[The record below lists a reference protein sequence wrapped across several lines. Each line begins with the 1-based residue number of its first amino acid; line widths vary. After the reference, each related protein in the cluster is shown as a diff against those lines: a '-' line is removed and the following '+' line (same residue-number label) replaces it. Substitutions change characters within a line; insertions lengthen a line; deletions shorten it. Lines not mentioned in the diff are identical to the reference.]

1 MKRFIEESNQ
11 KEYDLI
17 VIGGGITGASVAY
30 EAASRGF
37 SVALLEKNDFS
48 AATSAA
54 TSKLIHGGLRYLA
67 NFEFGLVRES
77 LKERRILENIAPN
90 LVYPIPFIIP
100 LYNNW
105 ARSKWIM
112 EPGMIIYDLLSYDKG
127 FTWDDAKKIS
137 WHKHI
142 SRKKV
147 QELEPIVKT
156 DGMTGAILY
165 HDCTSINPERL
176 TLAFIKSAVK
186 LGAEVA
192 NYAKVVDFL
201 RSNGAVEGVVV
212 QDLLQNK
219 SLEVRGKMI
228 INCGGPWADLILEV
242 ATGKQNSQNIRRS
255 EGIHIIT
262 RKLANQH
269 CMGMMSPG
277 GRHFNIIPWRG
288 HSLIGTTDRE
298 YIGDPDAYEI
308 TREKI
313 KEFLVEVNGALN
325 EKDQIAYSDVL
336 YTYGG
341 LRPLVED
348 QTKEVYKSSRKYE
361 IYDNEKDGLK
371 GLITVEGGKYT
382 TSRSLAENVVRLV
395 VKKLGLG
402 SYKSK
407 TAKKYLTG
415 SEIKNINSFIGSAIF
430 ENEDFPETTIN
441 YLARVYGTE
450 YTDVLKIARNQPEY
464 AASIN
469 ADGEILAQVVFGIRN
484 EMARTLTDILLRRTG
499 IGTLGHPGKEV
510 LQKVTEIAAEELNW
524 DETRIEQEWMA
535 AEKVLTVPQ

>member
-1 MKRFIEESNQ
+1 MKRFIEESSQ
-11 KEYDLI
+11 KDYDII

-127 FTWDDAKKIS
+127 FTWDDAKKIP

-165 HDCTSINPERL
+165 HDCASINPERL

-201 RSNGAVEGVVV
+201 RPNGYVEGVVV

-242 ATGKQNSQNIRRS
+242 ATRKHGSKNIRRS

-262 RKLANQH
+262 RKLVKQH

-298 YIGDPDAYEI
+298 YIGDPDAYKV

-313 KEFLVEVNGALN
+313 EEFLVEVNGALN

-382 TSRSLAENVVRLV
+382 TSRSLAENVVRMV
-395 VKKLGLG
+395 VRKLELG

-407 TAKKYLTG
+407 TAKKYLAG

-430 ENEDFPETTIN
+430 ENEDFPDTTME

-450 YTDVLKIARNQPEY
+450 YTDVLKIARHQPEF
-464 AASIN
+464 AVPIN
-469 ADGEILAQVVFGIRN
+469 PDGEILAQVVFAIRE

-499 IGTLGHPGKEV
+499 IGTLGHPGKEM
-510 LQKVTEIAAEELNW
+510 LQKVTEIAAKELNW
-524 DETRIEQEWMA
+524 DKARMDQEWMA
-535 AEKVLTVPQ
+535 AEKVLTVPL

>member
-1 MKRFIEESNQ
+1 MKRFIEENSQ
-11 KEYDLI
+11 KEYDII

-100 LYNNW
+100 LYNTW
-105 ARSKWIM
+105 ARSAWIL

-127 FTWDDAKKIS
+127 FTWDEAKKIP

-165 HDCTSINPERL
+165 HDCASINPERL

-201 RSNGAVEGVVV
+201 RSNGKVEGVVV

-242 ATGKQNSQNIRRS
+242 ATGKQSSQNIRRS

-262 RKLANQH
+262 RKLVNQH
-269 CMGMMSPG
+269 CMGMMSPN

-288 HSLIGTTDRE
+288 HSLIGTTDR
-298 YIGDPDAYEI
+298 
-308 TREKI
+308 
-313 KEFLVEVNGALN
+313 
-325 EKDQIAYSDVL
+325 
-336 YTYGG
+336 
-341 LRPLVED
+341 
-348 QTKEVYKSSRKYE
+348 
-361 IYDNEKDGLK
+361 
-371 GLITVEGGKYT
+371 
-382 TSRSLAENVVRLV
+382 
-395 VKKLGLG
+395 
-402 SYKSK
+402 
-407 TAKKYLTG
+407 
-415 SEIKNINSFIGSAIF
+415 
-430 ENEDFPETTIN
+430 
-441 YLARVYGTE
+441 
-450 YTDVLKIARNQPEY
+450 
-464 AASIN
+464 
-469 ADGEILAQVVFGIRN
+469 
-484 EMARTLTDILLRRTG
+484 
-499 IGTLGHPGKEV
+499 
-510 LQKVTEIAAEELNW
+510 
-524 DETRIEQEWMA
+524 
-535 AEKVLTVPQ
+535 

>member
-1 MKRFIEESNQ
+1 MKRFIEENNQ
-11 KEYDLI
+11 KVYDVI
-17 VIGGGITGASVAY
+17 IIGGGITGASVAY

-100 LYNNW
+100 LYNTG
-105 ARSKWIM
+105 ARSKWII

-127 FTWDDAKKIS
+127 FTWDDSKKIP
-137 WHKHI
+137 WHKYI

-147 QELEPIVKT
+147 QELESVVKP

-165 HDCTSINPERL
+165 SDCTSIIPERL

-201 RSNGAVEGVVV
+201 RSNGTVEGVVV
-212 QDLLQNK
+212 QDLLLDQTSN
-219 SLEVRGKMI
+219 VRGKLI
-228 INCGGPWADLILEV
+228 INCGGPWADLILDV

-255 EGIHIIT
+255 EGIHLIT
-262 RKLANQH
+262 RPLVNHH
-269 CMGMMSPG
+269 CVGMLSPS

-308 TREKI
+308 TREKVE
-313 KEFLVEVNGALN
+313 EFLVEVNGALN

-336 YTYGG
+336 FTYGG

-382 TSRSLAENVVRLV
+382 TSRSLAENVVRMA
-395 VKKLGLG
+395 VKKFGMG
-402 SYKSK
+402 SYKSI
-407 TAKKYLTG
+407 TAKKYLAG
-415 SEIKNINSFIGSAIF
+415 SEIKSINSFIGSAIF
-430 ENEDFPETTIN
+430 ENEDFSEITID

-450 YTDVLKIARNQPEY
+450 FTQVLKIARNQPEY
-464 AASIN
+464 AAPIN
-469 ADGEILAQVVFGIRN
+469 ADGEILAQVVFAIRN

-499 IGTLGHPGKEV
+499 IGTLGHPGEEV
-510 LQKVTEIAAEELNW
+510 LQKVTEIAAKELDW
-524 DETRIEQEWMA
+524 DKTRMDQEWKTA
-535 AEKVLTVPQ
+535 NKALNVPQ

>member
-1 MKRFIEESNQ
+1 MKRFIEENNQ
-11 KEYDLI
+11 NVYDVI

-100 LYNNW
+100 LYNTW
-105 ARSKWIM
+105 ARSKWIL
-112 EPGMIIYDLLSYDKG
+112 EPGMIIYDLLSYDKS
-127 FTWDDAKKIS
+127 FTWDDSKKIPL
-137 WHKHI
+137 HKYI
-142 SRKKV
+142 PRKKV
-147 QELEPIVKT
+147 RELEPIVKS
-156 DGMTGAILY
+156 DGLTGAILY
-165 HDCTSINPERL
+165 YDCSSISPERL

-186 LGAEVA
+186 LGAKVA
-192 NYAKVVDFL
+192 NYAKAVDFL
-201 RSNGAVEGVVV
+201 HKSDGVEGVVV
-212 QDLLQNK
+212 HDLLLNK
-219 SLEVRGKMI
+219 NVEVRGKII

-242 ATGKQNSQNIRRS
+242 AGGKHSSKQIRRS

-262 RKLANQH
+262 RNLVNHH
-269 CMGMMSPG
+269 CVGMMSPG

-313 KEFLVEVNGALN
+313 EEFLAEVNGALN

-382 TSRSLAENVVRLV
+382 TSRSLAEKVVRMA
-395 VKKLGLG
+395 VKKFGMG

-407 TAKKYLTG
+407 TTKKYLAG
-415 SEIKNINSFIGSAIF
+415 SEIKNINSFIGSSVF
-430 ENEDFPETTIN
+430 ENEDFSEKTIE

-450 YTDVLKIARNQPEY
+450 IIQVLKIARHQPELG
-464 AASIN
+464 IPVN
-469 ADGEILAQVVFGIRN
+469 TDGEILAQVVFAIRD

-510 LQKVTEIAAEELNW
+510 LQKVTEIAARELNW
-524 DETRIEQEWMA
+524 DQDRIGQECKTA
-535 AEKVLTVPQ
+535 NKVLSVPQ